1 MPKRVS
7 MKQLELFR
15 HEKRGN
21 VESRVKQLE
30 RRIAQAI
37 RDGNLRK
44 AEELAEEQRILL
56 ESQINN

>member
-1 MPKRVS
+1 

-15 HEKRGN
+15 HEKRDN